1 MTESPFVKAEGPEPP
16 NVADILRE
24 KHRETMARLDDSILD
39 QLAKQS
45 IVHIPENTAQIF
57 VEDRGNMYTVA
68 SNNPSTAT
76 VYYREPMQP
85 DRAEIE
91 RVRDEVYRTQMELS
105 RQRNKLAQ
113 AIDEFNRVSNSLS
126 RAETKLFDAYQL
138 IAQLSG
144 FLDSIEWGT
153 HDEWTRSQ
161 SLRGRTRQVVES
173 FTVSNTI
180 AT

>member
-1 MTESPFVKAEGPEPP
+1 MTESPFVKTEGPEPP
-16 NVADILRE
+16 DVVDLLGE
-24 KHRETMARLDDSILD
+24 KHRETMARLDDAILD

-45 IVHIPENTAQIF
+45 IVHIPENTAEIF
-57 VEDRGNMYTVA
+57 VEDRDNMYTVD
-68 SNNPSTAT
+68 PRR
-76 VYYREPMQP
+76 VYYREQMQL
-85 DRAEIE
+85 DKAEIE
-91 RVRDEVYRTQMELS
+91 RFRDEVYRTQMELS

-113 AIDEFNRVSNSLS
+113 AIDELNRVSNSLS
-126 RAETKLFDAYQL
+126 RAETKAFDAYQL

-144 FLDSIEWGT
+144 YLDSIEWGT

-161 SLRGRTRQVVES
+161 SLRGRAHQVVES